1 MPFGSEEVVIVT
13 GVTLALMVKL
23 FGPVEFVWLIGAVES
38 ATVKVWEVTPLLP
51 DNGVPLMTP
60 DEESRVKPF
69 GNAGFTDQV

>member
-1 MPFGSEEVVIVT
+1 MPLGREEFVIVT
-13 GVTLALMVKL
+13 GVTFALMVKL
-23 FGPVEFVWLIGAVES
+23 LGAVEFVWLIGAVES

-60 DEESRVKPF
+60 DEGLRLKPL